1 MRRILYHAR
10 ATVTNQVYISTEH
23 QPTPPTQT
31 PAMDSTSF
39 STPTTGPFDPN
50 DELVICDPRLKNLKI
65 VIRPVSCTEVSDGI
79 RHVHDKGNLWALF
92 RNNGKELMLP
102 FSGCMA
108 FVISVKKI
116 GETTAEAI
124 RMKFKVKNKY
134 GENSKFTI
142 INVDEEYM
150 MNCNAGDDKSE
161 FVAYAPEDI
170 GIEQGSDENL
180 CSFVFGACVMNEPE
194 TVYQSK
200 GLTRSGCGTTRGG
213 GGVTRGGGGMAG
225 RNAIVGG
232 GNETKNQFKGVKV
245 YQKFEEMNWK
255 FRIKFQTATSYKRKT
270 IDDDLKFE
278 KDEPINYSIHK
289 NKKMK
294 TGMYVDFKIQVK
306 SSESDHGAET
316 LVPIPEVEDDGK
328 KYIFRLKKDHY
339 KLSFR
344 FKQEQPDTW
353 QKLKCVFVNENNQSD
368 KSDEYD
374 CILDSDA
381 GYWFFPMALYNMKRD
396 SGQGWL
402 LQTKSNETILKM
414 EFICD

>member
-1 MRRILYHAR
+1 
-10 ATVTNQVYISTEH
+10 
-23 QPTPPTQT
+23 
-31 PAMDSTSF
+31 MDSTSF
-39 STPTTGPFDPN
+39 SAPTTASFDPN
-50 DELVICDPRLKNLKI
+50 DKLVICDPRLKNLRI
-65 VIRPVSCTEVSDGI
+65 VIKGVACTGISHGI
-79 RHVHDKGNLWALF
+79 RHLKDKDNLWAAF
-92 RNNGKELMLP
+92 QNNGKELMLP

-108 FVISVKKI
+108 FVILVEKI

-124 RMKFKVKNKY
+124 MVKFTVQNKF
-134 GENSKFTI
+134 GMNSKFTI

-170 GIEQGSDENL
+170 GIEQGSDQNL
-180 CSFVFGACVMNEPE
+180 CSFVFRACVMNEPE
-194 TVYQSK
+194 PVYQSK
-200 GLTRSGCGTTRGG
+200 GLTRSGCGATRGG

-232 GNETKNQFKGVKV
+232 GNETKNEFVGVKV
-245 YQKFEEMNWK
+245 YEKFEEMEWK

-270 IDDDLKFE
+270 IDDPLTFE
-278 KDEPINYSIHK
+278 KDEPIDYSIHV

-294 TGMYVDFKIQVK
+294 SEMVVKAKIKVT
-306 SSESDHGAET
+306 SSEKDGGEET
-316 LVPIPEVEDDGK
+316 LITVDEVQDEGK

-353 QKLKCVFVNENNQSD
+353 QKLKCVFVDQNNQSG

-381 GYWFFPMALYNMKRD
+381 GYWFFEMALYNLKRD

-402 LQTKSNETILKM
+402 LKTKSNETILKM
-414 EFICD
+414 EFICE

>member
-23 QPTPPTQT
+23 QPTSLTQT
-31 PAMDSTSF
+31 PAMASTSF

-79 RHVHDKGNLWALF
+79 RHLNDNGNLWAAF
-92 RNNGKELMLP
+92 QNNGKELMLP

-108 FVISVKKI
+108 FVILVKKI

-124 RMKFKVKNKY
+124 KMKFTVENKY

-142 INVDEEYM
+142 INVDQEYM

-170 GIEQGSDENL
+170 GIEQGSDQNL
-180 CSFVFGACVMNEPE
+180 CRFVFAACVMNEPE
-194 TVYQSK
+194 PVYQSK
-200 GLTRSGCGTTRGG
+200 GLTRSGCGNTRGG

-232 GNETKNQFKGVKV
+232 GNETKNQFQGVKV
-245 YQKFEEMNWK
+245 YKQFEEMDWK

-270 IDDDLKFE
+270 IDDPLKFE

-289 NKKMK
+289 TKKMK

-306 SSESDHGAET
+306 SSESDYGAET
-316 LVPIPEVEDDGK
+316 LVPIPEVKDDGK

-353 QKLKCVFVNENNQSD
+353 QKLKCVFVDENNQSG
-368 KSDEYD
+368 KSEEYD

-381 GYWFFPMALYNMKRD
+381 GYWFFPMALYNLKRD

-402 LQTKSNETILKM
+402 LKTKSNETILKM
-414 EFICD
+414 EFICE